1 MKAVFAACSL
11 VALAASITRAD
22 DERHADVIVNAE
34 NDEAEH
40 DEFLEMGEYGQ
51 PAWAERNRA
60 GSATKAYVLSPYE
73 AFAGIDWQADFVS
86 HGKFRSELSQE
97 VELGLPHRIEL
108 GIENDL
114 GFFGSSGH
122 ETAFSFEG
130 RYAFADWD
138 KIPFNPAVSLGY
150 VVGLGDN
157 VQSDHR
163 SKGLTILRDQPDAIA
178 MRILLAHAF
187 AEKRLGYAVNLGLEQ
202 EVAGRSGRQFQISQ
216 SASYALSKGAVELGA
231 EMRYVHAT
239 DESVLGRTDEFGLGP
254 LVSWKPWRQARIS
267 LTTFF
272 GCGSDAPPVTTVL
285 LVSYEFGG
293 AEATVPSVSARDR

>member
-1 MKAVFAACSL
+1 VKTLFAACSI
-11 VALAASITRAD
+11 VALAACITRAEE
-22 DERHADVIVNAE
+22 ERHADVVVNVE
-34 NDEAEH
+34 NDEGEH

-60 GSATKAYVLSPYE
+60 GSTTKAYVLSPYE
-73 AFAGIDWQADFVS
+73 AFAGIDWEADFVS

-108 GIENDL
+108 GIENNL
-114 GFFGSSGH
+114 GFFGSTGH
-122 ETAFSFEG
+122 ESAFSFEG

-163 SKGLTILRDQPDAIA
+163 NKGRTILRDQPDAVV
-178 MRILLAHAF
+178 MRILLARSF
-187 AEKRLGYAVNLGLEQ
+187 AQNRLGYAINFGLEQ
-202 EVAGRSGRQFQISQ
+202 EVAGRSGRQFQIDQ

-231 EMRYVHAT
+231 EMRYAHST
-239 DESVLGRTDEFGLGP
+239 SQSVLGHNDEFGLGP

-272 GCGSDAPPVTTVL
+272 GCGSDSPPVTAVL

-293 AEATVPSVSARDR
+293 AEAIMPPASTRDR